1 MVSVREAQL
10 GDLPGIRRLH
20 GRGSESQRRLD
31 PRLPPAPGNEE
42 RFTNA
47 LRSLDGS
54 VSGVA
59 LVAEE
64 SNTEGMVGFA
74 TGKIMDNAPF
84 ASPEFGHVGCLY
96 VDEGRRGE
104 GTGHKLSM
112 AVNDWFRD
120 EGVNVAQV
128 DVCHRNPP
136 LKRFW
141 EDRGFTRFLDH
152 LYCEGGREVM
162 TDGDPVVAV
171 RQARAGDQDA
181 VVSLWAEMMDYHA
194 PIDERLR
201 IAGNWRRYVGRAT
214 TQWLTGAETRLLVAE
229 VGEHV
234 VGFAVGGL
242 VDIRLGLKPGL
253 HGHIAHMCVNEQWR
267 RRGVGRR
274 LFASL
279 RDLFREQG
287 VSPIH
292 VYVSPFNSVS
302 QLFWRSLGFG
312 DYIER
317 LWCDLT

>member
-1 MVSVREAQL
+1 M
-10 GDLPGIRRLH
+10 GDLPDIGRLH
-20 GRGSESQRRLD
+20 VRGSESQGRLD
-31 PRLPPAPGNEE
+31 PRLAPAPGNGE

-47 LRSLDGS
+47 LRSMHGS

-59 LVAEE
+59 LVAEG
-64 SNTEGMVGFA
+64 SNGEGIVGFA

-96 VDEGRRGE
+96 VDEGLRGE
-104 GTGHKLSM
+104 GTGHKLVT
-112 AVNDWFRD
+112 AVNDEFRD
-120 EGVNVAQV
+120 QGVNVAQV
-128 DVCHRNPP
+128 DVCHLNLP

-152 LYCEGGREVM
+152 LYYEAGSELAE
-162 TDGDPVVAV
+162 DEDPAVAI
-171 RQARAGDQDA
+171 RQARARDQDA
-181 VVSLWAEMMDYHA
+181 VLSLWAEMMDYHA

-201 IAGNWRRYVGRAT
+201 IAGNWRRYVARAT
-214 TQWLTGAETRLLVAE
+214 RQWMSSAGTRLLVAE
-229 VGEHV
+229 VGEKV

-242 VDIRLGLKPGL
+242 VDIRLGVKPGL

-267 RRGVGRR
+267 RQGVGSR
-274 LFASL
+274 LFASF
-279 RDLFREQG
+279 RDSFRERG
-287 VSPIH
+287 VSSIH

-302 QLFWRSLGFG
+302 QLLWRSLGFG